1 MLRGNSDIAIRRGQS
16 GLLAISI
23 AIYRNR
29 AAACILA
36 INDEDIRAATNC
48 TAYADS
54 FQLSL
59 AAVTSRNSDTIS
71 AFKRCTLN
79 VDVILTLQLHAA
91 INNVHCTDRS

>member
-1 MLRGNSDIAIRRGQS
+1 MLRGNSDIAIRGGQS
-16 GLLAISI
+16 GLLAIII

-29 AAACILA
+29 ARAFVLA
-36 INDEDIRAATNC
+36 INNEDIRAASNC

-59 AAVTSRNSDTIS
+59 AAVASRNSDTIS
-71 AFKRCTLN
+71 TLNLCAFN

-91 INNVHCTDRS
+91 ISNVHCTAS

>member
-16 GLLAISI
+16 RLLAISI

-29 AAACILA
+29 AAACVLA

-59 AAVTSRNSDTIS
+59 AAVAGRNSDTIR

>member
-1 MLRGNSDIAIRRGQS
+1 MFSRNSDIAIRGGQS
-16 GLLAISI
+16 GLLAVSI

-59 AAVTSRNSDTIS
+59 AAVASRNSDTIS

-79 VDVILTLQLHAA
+79 VDFILTLQVHAA